1 MAIGQIQAPSL
12 TTLDG
17 NEFYVVREIPK
28 GKNKITLI
36 LEPMKW
42 VVDRMNLE
50 DELETD
56 ESKGGTQYGT
66 IQRTYHTSDIIVLTN
81 NPEMPRWL
89 ALCGM
94 NGDKQQW
101 DNPNLFPLIQMKE
114 QLKKKDERISI
125 LKSDNANLTE
135 QLRILQRRVTE
146 MVKNL
151 DLMKGKETTILPE
164 RFLGTKMEEKKP

>member
-1 MAIGQIQAPSL
+1 
-12 TTLDG
+12 
-17 NEFYVVREIPK
+17 
-28 GKNKITLI
+28 
-36 LEPMKW
+36 
-42 VVDRMNLE
+42 
-50 DELETD
+50 
-56 ESKGGTQYGT
+56 
-66 IQRTYHTSDIIVLTN
+66 
-81 NPEMPRWL
+81 
-89 ALCGM
+89 
-94 NGDKQQW
+94 
-101 DNPNLFPLIQMKE
+101 MKE